1 MSHIY
6 KNITTTD
13 ATFLTGRGK
22 LTPTKICIVNTS
34 ASYKYSVD
42 LYLYKKTMTDSRR
55 EIGDQGNWD
64 ALTTEETTYYIIKT
78 VQIPVG
84 ATLKLEKKD
93 LLYDFKTYSLYLKVN
108 DITGSGVTVDVS
120 VDLELI
126 NTSPY
131 PSSNSG
137 SSMSSGSGTSSGY

>member
-13 ATFLTGRGK
+13 ATILTGHGR
-22 LTPTKICIVNTS
+22 LIPNKICIVNTS

-42 LYLYKKTMTDSRR
+42 LYLYKSTITDSRR
-55 EIGDQGNWD
+55 GVGDQGDWD
-64 ALTTEETTYYIIKT
+64 PLTTEETTYYIIKT

-84 ATLKLEKKD
+84 ATLKLEKTD
-93 LLYDFKTYSLYLKVN
+93 LLYDFKSYDLYIKVN

-120 VDLELI
+120 INLELI
-126 NTSPY
+126 NTSSY
-131 PSSNSG
+131 PSSNG
-137 SSMSSGSGTSSGY
+137 GG